1 MKEQNTFGK
10 DRRAQVGIGTLII
23 FIAMVL
29 VAAVAAGVLIQTS
42 GFLQQKAA
50 ATGRSATEQVVTG
63 LAVSQLVGHVNVV
76 PGGDI
81 DLMAVYLEPNSGSSS
96 IDLSTAVL
104 TLSNGTIQTQMKYNP
119 NLFSDEASTGYSNIF
134 NTSLSAWTNVTNVT
148 NVSGNT
154 TTTTTT
160 TTTVNATSFGIIVLQ
175 DADGSLTATH
185 PTLDT
190 GDEVILTIN
199 ATGAFGGIPHREL
212 VSQVVLNQNL
222 VNQQLFSSQHRL
234 AIQQTLSSF
243 SKEV

>member
-50 ATGRSATEQVVTG
+50 ATGRSATEQVATG
-63 LAVSQLVGHVNVV
+63 LAVSQMVGHVNAV
-76 PGGDI
+76 PGGVI
-81 DLMAVYLEPNSGSSS
+81 DLMAIYLEPTSGSSS
-96 IDLSTAVL
+96 VDLSTAVL

-119 NLFSDEASTGYSNIF
+119 SLFADEATTGYSNIF
-134 NTSLSAWTNVTNVT
+134 NTSLTAWTN
-148 NVSGNT
+148 GN
-154 TTTTTT
+154 
-160 TTTVNATSFGIIVLQ
+160 TTVNATSFGIIVLQ

-199 ATGAFGGIPHREL
+199 ATGAFGGIPQRIS
-212 VSQVVLNQNL
+212 VSGSVKPEFGEPAIIQFTTPPSYTTNIV
-222 VNQQLFSSQHRL
+222 QLQ
-234 AIQQTLSSF
+234 
-243 SKEV
+243 

>member
-42 GFLQQKAA
+42 GFLQRKAA
-50 ATGRSATEQVVTG
+50 ATGRSATEQVSTG

-76 PGGDI
+76 PGGVI
-81 DLMAVYLEPNSGSSS
+81 DLMAIYLEPNSGSSS
-96 IDLSTAVL
+96 IDLSTAML

-119 NLFSDEASTGYSNIF
+119 SLFVDEASTGYSNIF
-134 NTSLSAWTNVTNVT
+134 NTSLTAWTN
-148 NVSGNT
+148 GN
-154 TTTTTT
+154 
-160 TTTVNATSFGIIVLQ
+160 TTVNATSFGVIVLQ

-199 ATGAFGGIPHREL
+199 ATAAFGGIPQRVG
-212 VSQVVLNQNL
+212 VSGSVKPEFGEPAIIQFTTPPSYTTNIV
-222 VNQQLFSSQHRL
+222 QLQ
-234 AIQQTLSSF
+234 
-243 SKEV
+243 